1 MGSIKPVMVAF
12 VTGGSG
18 FLGGA
23 LVRRLVADG
32 WQVRALAR
40 SPQSAAAVAEAGA
53 HAVHGDVDDLD
64 ALTSGTVGCEVAF
77 HAAAQVTEWA
87 TREQYL
93 RVNVGG
99 TRNVIEACRRAGVR
113 RLVHVGTEAA
123 MLAGQPLID
132 IDETAPLRPDSAS
145 LYCAT
150 KAMAERAVLDA
161 RGDGL
166 ETVVVRPRL
175 VWGPGDR
182 TILPAL
188 VEAVRRGRFRWI
200 GGGTHRTSTTYV
212 DNAVHGLLLAATA
225 DHPGP
230 SYFVTDGDPVIF
242 REFVQK
248 LLASQG
254 VSVPD
259 QSVPPAV
266 ARAAATVLELTWRVL
281 RLRGTP
287 PVTRTAT
294 WLASLECTI
303 DITRARSE
311 LGYQPVTS
319 RAEGLAM
326 LRPTSM

>member
-1 MGSIKPVMVAF
+1 MTVAF

-40 SPQSAAAVAEAGA
+40 SPQSAAVVTEAGA
-53 HAVHGDVDDLD
+53 QAVQGDVDDLG
-64 ALTSGTVGCEVAF
+64 ALTSGAVGCEVAF
-77 HAAAQVTEWA
+77 HAAAQVTEWG
-87 TREQYL
+87 TPEQYL

-123 MLAGQPLID
+123 MLAGQPLVD

-145 LYCAT
+145 LYCST
-150 KAMAERAVLDA
+150 KAMAEQAVLDA
-161 RGDGL
+161 QGTGL

-175 VWGPGDR
+175 IWGPGDR

-200 GGGTHRTSTTYV
+200 GGGAHRTSTTYV
-212 DNAVHGLLLAATA
+212 ENAVHGLLLAATA
-225 DHPGP
+225 SRPAP
-230 SYFVTDGDPVIF
+230 SYFITDGDPVIF
-242 REFVQK
+242 REFIEE
-248 LLASQG
+248 LLACQG
-254 VSVPD
+254 VSAPD
-259 QSVPPAV
+259 KNVPPAV
-266 ARAAATVLELTWRVL
+266 ARAAATILEMTWRVL

-287 PVTRTAT
+287 PVTRTAA

-311 LGYQPVTS
+311 LGYQPVKS
-319 RAEGLAM
+319 RAEGFAA
-326 LRPTSM
+326 LRATVV